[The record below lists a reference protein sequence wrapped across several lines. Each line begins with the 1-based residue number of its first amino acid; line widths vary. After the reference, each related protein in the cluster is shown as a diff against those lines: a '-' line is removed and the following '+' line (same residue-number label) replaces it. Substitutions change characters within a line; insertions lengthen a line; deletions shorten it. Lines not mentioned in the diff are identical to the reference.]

1 MTKLG
6 HPCANGGAYG
16 SFRITFAFGQG
27 TVSAQRAFGYA
38 RRTKKAFTSGASFP
52 LMADRP
58 ADGPSNGVIVYIG
71 TKPTM
76 TYVFQ
81 VVAQLNS
88 GAGPVVVKARGNVIG
103 KAVDVVEVVRRR
115 FLEGQVGVGPVT
127 IDTER
132 LVNRDGREANVSSI
146 AIPINRTVP
155 VPPRPP
161 VESPPPAR

>member
-1 MTKLG
+1 
-6 HPCANGGAYG
+6 
-16 SFRITFAFGQG
+16 
-27 TVSAQRAFGYA
+27 
-38 RRTKKAFTSGASFP
+38 
-52 LMADRP
+52 MADRVP
-58 ADGPSNGVIVYIG
+58 DGRMGGVTVYIG

-88 GAGPVVVKARGNVIG
+88 GADPVVVKARGNVIG

-146 AIPINRTVP
+146 AIALNRTVP
-155 VPPRPP
+155 VPPRAPTVTP
-161 VESPPPAR
+161 TASP